1 MGRST
6 SFLDAG
12 LPVLQGHPPLGFS
25 DGHPSPKRCGR
36 DRAVR
41 YTLRFIGLL
50 PTALTRG
57 KKIRLSPQ
65 KNKQHVNKPNTTR
78 KGLPSTLLV
87 IAEDAQRRKC
97 LKRRAEDE
105 QPPESSRAGPLVSSC
120 PNLTSINAEEHAFWD
135 RLHFA
140 GSSYVG
146 LVWFFLLLNHI
157 LDRTLKAGSR
167 EGAVLQHR

>member
-1 MGRST
+1 M
-6 SFLDAG
+6 
-12 LPVLQGHPPLGFS
+12 PVLQGRPPLGFS
-25 DGHPSPKRCGR
+25 NGSPSPKLCGR
-36 DRAVR
+36 DRAVQ

-57 KKIRLSPQ
+57 KKIGLSPQ
-65 KNKQHVNKPNTTR
+65 KNKQNVNKPNATR

-87 IAEDAQRRKC
+87 IAEDAQRREC
-97 LKRRAEDE
+97 LKHRAEDE
-105 QPPESSRAGPLVSSC
+105 RPPEPSRAGPLVSSC
-120 PNLTSINAEEHAFWD
+120 PNLTSISVEEHTFWD

-146 LVWFFLLLNHI
+146 FWGFFLLLKHI